1 MPIKSSGGGVRRGE
15 RRERE
20 GGERERDTEREKG
33 KVNGREKGTERA
45 MEDRFT
51 ARQKRGEERRGKQ
64 CHSLSLFQQS
74 LESSLD
80 PTQSL
85 MHSLQKVSSKGFF

>member
-51 ARQKRGEERRGKQ
+51 ARQKRGEERKA
-64 CHSLSLFQQS
+64 
-74 LESSLD
+74 
-80 PTQSL
+80 
-85 MHSLQKVSSKGFF
+85 VSFTLPVSAKSRKFS